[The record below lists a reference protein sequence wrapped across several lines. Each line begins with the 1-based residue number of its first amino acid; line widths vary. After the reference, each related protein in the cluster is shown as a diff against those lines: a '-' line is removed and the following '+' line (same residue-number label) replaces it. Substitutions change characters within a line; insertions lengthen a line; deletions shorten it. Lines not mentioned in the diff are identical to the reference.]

1 MSSTEPRKPVVLKF
15 FWVAVLLGLAGAWFT
30 LWPLVE
36 SAGYWQI
43 DLEVYRNGFTA
54 WREDRDI
61 YGVMPETQIGNP
73 LPFIYPPFA
82 LLALLPFAALPWYT
96 ANTLLVL
103 ANFAAIAAT
112 VYVVGRHVW
121 PAGGPRGAI
130 MIAALVTP
138 LSTYLE
144 PVGDTF
150 SFGQVNLLLMG
161 LVAVDCLAPKA
172 WWPRGIGVGLAAAVK
187 LTPAAF
193 VLYFLLRKDYRAA
206 LVAALTGVA
215 ATAVG
220 FVVDFAG
227 SVKFWTGGSDGLAEV
242 SGSPFRT
249 NQAIEAALARFGLSP
264 ADVTVWW
271 IVLGLVLL
279 GVTIVA
285 MRRSDPAPA
294 LMANA
299 ALALLVSP
307 TSWSHHWV
315 WVVPALVVMLAYV
328 VRRVAESSLTA
339 IGWFTA
345 ALLTT
350 VAFIVAPFHELPG
363 YGDKELLWTT
373 GQQLAGNIYL
383 MLAVAFLLCLALP
396 ALTGLRHADALDR
409 AANR

>member
-1 MSSTEPRKPVVLKF
+1 MLTNEKPVALRF
-15 FWVAVLLGLAGAWFT
+15 FWVVLALGVAGAWFT

-36 SAGYWQI
+36 DAGAWQI
-43 DLEVYRNGFTA
+43 DLEVYRNGYHA
-54 WREDRDI
+54 WLADGDL

-82 LLALLPFAALPWYT
+82 LIALLPFAALPWFT

-130 MIAALVTP
+130 MITAAATP
-138 LSTYLE
+138 LSVFLE
-144 PVGDTF
+144 PVSDTF

-161 LVAVDCLAPKA
+161 LVAVDCLAPKT

-193 VLYFLLRKDYRAA
+193 VLFFLLRKDYRSA
-206 LVAALTGVA
+206 LVAAITGVA
-215 ATAVG
+215 ATAAG

-264 ADVTVWW
+264 TDVTVWW
-271 IVLGLVLL
+271 IVLGLVVL
-279 GVTIVA
+279 GVTVVA

-299 ALALLVSP
+299 ALALVISP

-328 VRRVAESSLTA
+328 VRRVTESSLTA
-339 IGWFTA
+339 VGWFTA
-345 ALLTT
+345 ALATT
-350 VAFIVAPFHELPG
+350 IAFTLAPFHELPG
-363 YGDKELLWTT
+363 YNDKELLWTT
-373 GQQLAGNIYL
+373 GEQFAGNIYL
-383 MLAVAFLLCLALP
+383 LLALVFLLCLALP
-396 ALTGLRHADALDR
+396 ALARLRSANEPDH

>member
-1 MSSTEPRKPVVLKF
+1 MLV
-15 FWVAVLLGLAGAWFT
+15 LGLAGAWFT

-36 SAGYWQI
+36 SAGSWQI
-43 DLEVYRNGFTA
+43 DLEVYRNGYNA
-54 WREDRDI
+54 WRADGDL

-82 LLALLPFAALPWYT
+82 LLALLPFAALPWVT

-130 MIAALVTP
+130 MIAAATTP
-138 LSTYLE
+138 LSVFLE
-144 PVGDTF
+144 PVSDTF

-161 LVAVDCLAPKA
+161 LVAVDCLAPKT
-172 WWPRGIGVGLAAAVK
+172 WWPRGIGVGIAAAIK

-206 LVAALTGVA
+206 IVAAVTGAVA
-215 ATAVG
+215 TVAG
-220 FVVDFAG
+220 FAVDFAG
-227 SVKFWTGGSDGLAEV
+227 SVKFWTGGSEGLAEV

-271 IVLGLVLL
+271 IVLGLLVL

-285 MRRSDPAPA
+285 MRRADPAPA
-294 LMANA
+294 LLANA
-299 ALALLVSP
+299 ALALVISP

-328 VRRVAESSLTA
+328 VRRLTENSLAA

-350 VAFIVAPFHELPG
+350 IAFTLAPFHELPG
-363 YGDKELLWTT
+363 YNDKELLWTT
-373 GQQLAGNIYL
+373 GQQFAGNSYL
-383 MLAVAFLLCLALP
+383 LLALTFLICLALP
-396 ALTGLRHADALDR
+396 ALRTAGARAR